1 MVNLRAM
8 REKRRMTQQ
17 ELADRS
23 GICQQTIA
31 SIETGVR
38 KNPGVMTLY
47 PICLV
52 LKCTVDDLIVE
63 DEQSAS

>member
-1 MVNLRAM
+1 MVNLRFM
-8 REKRRMTQQ
+8 REKRKLTQQ

-31 SIETGVR
+31 AIEIGIR

-47 PICLV
+47 PICRA
-52 LKCTVDDLIVE
+52 LKCTIDDLIV
-63 DEQSAS
+63 DDDQAS